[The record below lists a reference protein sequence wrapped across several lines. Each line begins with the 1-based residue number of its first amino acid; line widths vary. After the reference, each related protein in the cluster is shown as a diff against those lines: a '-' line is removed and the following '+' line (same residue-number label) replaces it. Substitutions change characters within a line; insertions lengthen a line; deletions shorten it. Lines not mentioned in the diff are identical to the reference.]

1 MRSFRWFAAALI
13 LGVAAFVMLGS
24 SPSSAAPTCTKTLVT
39 SGLWT
44 TASSWSPAAVPTA
57 TDYACIPA
65 GLTATLN
72 AARSVDGVS
81 IQGQLS
87 GTGTL
92 SVSDAGVAS
101 PSELGGTVSIAGF
114 RILVGSLA
122 VDSAMMEGSGTTTV
136 ASGASMTVRNADFY
150 GLYLSGSR
158 SLVNNGTVTLVE
170 EVGTPYQSLLL
181 NDVGT
186 SVTNN
191 GILDLQAGADIIGS
205 GPLHVPVG
213 GVLRSSTAGA
223 DSTVEVVVDLAG
235 RIEPTAGTLTV
246 RQPHGP
252 GGRGHQWGGLHRRRL
267 AAPGHGERRR
277 GLEDLHRERRRRR
290 CGARSRGPA
299 SSGSR
304 PVTCRW
310 TRR

>member
-13 LGVAAFVMLGS
+13 LGMAAFVMLGS
-24 SPSSAAPTCTKTLVT
+24 SPSSAAPTCSKTLVT

-44 TASSWSPAAVPTA
+44 TASSWSPAGVPTA

-191 GILDLQAGADIIGS
+191 GILDLQAGADITGS
-205 GPLHVPVG
+205 GPLHIPVG

-235 RIEPTAGTLTV
+235 RIEPTAGALTIRSLTEPAAGATSGV
-246 RQPHGP
+246 VSTT
-252 GGRGHQWGGLHRRRL
+252 GGSLLLDTVSVAAGSKISTQSDGVVLRG
-267 AAPGHGERRR
+267 EI
-277 GLEDLHRERRRRR
+277 
-290 CGARSRGPA
+290 RGPA
-299 SSGSR
+299 SSRSR

>member
-1 MRSFRWFAAALI
+1 
-13 LGVAAFVMLGS
+13 MLGDG
-24 SPSSAAPTCTKTLVT
+24 AQLL
-39 SGLWT
+39 G
-44 TASSWSPAAVPTA
+44 PTA
-57 TDYACIPA
+57 AGSGRVTIAGNAVSVPA
-65 GLTATLN
+65 GAIVNATGRTGL
-72 AARSVDGVS
+72 D
-81 IQGQLS
+81 
-87 GTGTL
+87 GTL
-92 SVSDAGVAS
+92 SGAGDLRVAS
-101 PSELGGTVSIAGF
+101 
-114 RILVGSLA
+114 GSLA
-122 VDSAMMEGSGTTTV
+122 VDSAMMDGSGTTTV

-170 EVGTPYQSLLL
+170 EVGTPFQSLLL

-223 DSTVEVVVDLAG
+223 DSTVDG
-235 RIEPTAGTLTV
+235 RRRPGGPDRAHG
-246 RQPHGP
+246 RDPDRQQPHGP

-299 SSGSR
+299 SSGLVR
-304 PVTCRW
+304 
-310 TRR
+310 